1 MSRPAGIPDVQWRDC
16 VWQMQERVRSGK
28 DLERYVNPT
37 DDERQAIAALAERFR
52 FVITPYYASLMDT
65 GTTPP
70 ARSTRQVVPRTV
82 LTPGLSAVRRRAE
95 ALAPVAA
102 VVGQDEPV
110 IERERRG

>member
-52 FVITPYYASLMDT
+52 FVITPYYASLMD
-65 GTTPP
+65 PDDP
-70 ARSTRQVVPRTV
+70 ACPIHKAGGAPDRPDAWSVSGPAAGGGPRAGSGGSR
-82 LTPGLSAVRRRAE
+82 PG
-95 ALAPVAA
+95 
-102 VVGQDEPV
+102 
-110 IERERRG
+110 